1 MGFSF
6 RVQKPYH
13 SAEQRSRKLWHWESS
28 VKQGP
33 FLFFFFFPLSL
44 SLNLSCALLHLFW
57 NTKDNLIIKIYQEF
71 SQGIRRGCEI
81 DPLLDQRLLVG
92 LYWFLT
98 SSGKHIHKVTLTNP
112 DGIQMAQE
120 LCHHLLLS
128 SFFFL
133 SSKCPFEISK
143 CISQEVVGRES
154 RQVQLTCLWQ

>member
-33 FLFFFFFPLSL
+33 FLFFFFPLSL